1 MRFLLGILLLVAAI
15 SGLRAQDHDAAPVPA
30 TSGADFC
37 AGVEKETFRLV
48 NAYREDHQ
56 LPPLKWSDSITQVAR
71 AHSKDMA
78 TGACDF
84 GHDGFR
90 DRVNHLK
97 GVMAGF
103 NGAGENVLMT
113 SELAGAAKSAV
124 ALWLKS
130 PHHLENIRGDYNY
143 SGLGVWQD
151 KDGAI
156 YFTQIFMKFSPVTEE
171 AQAAPE
177 PGLMTPF
184 GMLAGASTRARP

>member
-1 MRFLLGILLLVAAI
+1 MRLLLSLLLLAAVS
-15 SGLRAQDHDAAPVPA
+15 SGLPAQDHNSGPVPV
-30 TSGADFC
+30 TSGTDFRTS
-37 AGVEKETFRLV
+37 VEKETFRLV
-48 NAYREDHQ
+48 NAYREDHF
-56 LPPLKWSDSITQVAR
+56 LPLLKWSDSITQVAR

-90 DRVNHLK
+90 SRVNQLK
-97 GVMAGF
+97 SVMAGF

-113 SELAGAAKSAV
+113 SDPAGAAQSAV

-151 KDGAI
+151 KDGVI
-156 YFTQIFMKFSPVTEE
+156 YFTQIFMKFSPVTQE
-171 AQAAPE
+171 AQAVPS

-184 GMLAGASTRARP
+184 GMLVAPNTRARP

>member
-1 MRFLLGILLLVAAI
+1 MRCLLGIFLLIVAV
-15 SGLRAQDHDAAPVPA
+15 SSLHAQDHDAAPVPV
-30 TSGADFC
+30 TNSADMR
-37 AGVEKETFRLV
+37 ASVEKETFRLV
-48 NAYREDHQ
+48 NTYREDHL
-56 LPPLKWSDSITQVAR
+56 LPALKWSDSIAQVAR

-90 DRVNHLK
+90 DRINKLK
-97 GVMAGF
+97 NVMTGF

-113 SELAGAAKSAV
+113 TELIGAAQNAV

-130 PHHLENIRGDYNY
+130 PHHLANIRGDYNY

-151 KDGAI
+151 KDGTI
-156 YFTQIFMKFSPVTEE
+156 YFTQIFMKFSPVTQE

-177 PGLMTPF
+177 PGLITPF
-184 GMLAGASTRARP
+184 GMLATPNTRAKP

>member
-1 MRFLLGILLLVAAI
+1 MRFLLSLLLLAAAI
-15 SGLRAQDHDAAPVPA
+15 SGLRAQDHD
-30 TSGADFC
+30 SGTDFR

-48 NAYREDHQ
+48 NQYREEHQ
-56 LPPLKWSDSITQVAR
+56 LPPLVWSDSIAKVAR

-78 TGACDF
+78 TGDCDF

-90 DRVNHLK
+90 DRVNKLSK
-97 GVMAGF
+97 VMAGF

-113 SELAGAAKSAV
+113 SDPSDVAKNAV

-130 PHHLENIRGDYNY
+130 PHHLANIRGDYNY
-143 SGLGVWQD
+143 SGLGVGQD
-151 KDGAI
+151 KNGVI

-177 PGLMTPF
+177 PGLITPF
-184 GMLAGASTRARP
+184 GMLATPNPRARP